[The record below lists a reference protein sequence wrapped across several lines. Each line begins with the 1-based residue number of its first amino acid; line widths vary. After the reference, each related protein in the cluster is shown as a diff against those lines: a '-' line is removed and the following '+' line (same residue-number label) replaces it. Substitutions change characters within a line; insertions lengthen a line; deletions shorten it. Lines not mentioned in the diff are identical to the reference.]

1 MIGLITGKSFAE
13 FDSST
18 RQQQAPHDRKNE
30 LQLAGEYLGVIC
42 GGRGGSSWAAAREA
56 RSNAFFGV
64 YGCI

>member
-18 RQQQAPHDRKNE
+18 RQQQAPHDRKNDLE
-30 LQLAGEYLGVIC
+30 GEYLGFIC
-42 GGRGGSSWAAAREA
+42 GGRDGSSWAAAREA